1 MGQRLG
7 ASQLWR
13 AGDGDLLQAG
23 REFYSKALKK
33 GFPSAKGGGGD
44 RKSEA
49 KPGKH
54 HEGFSTKEL
63 TFYLS
68 L

>member
-33 GFPSAKGGGGD
+33 GFPSAKEGGGGQ
-44 RKSEA
+44 K
-49 KPGKH
+49 K
-54 HEGFSTKEL
+54 
-63 TFYLS
+63 
-68 L
+68 

>member
-1 MGQRLG
+1 M
-7 ASQLWR
+7 
-13 AGDGDLLQAG
+13 LQAG

-33 GFPSAKGGGGD
+33 GFPSAKEGEKKKKN

-54 HEGFSTKEL
+54 REGFSIKEL

-68 L
+68 LKVMEAMIFNIKL

>member
-33 GFPSAKGGGGD
+33 GFPSAKEGGGTE
-44 RKSEA
+44 KV
-49 KPGKH
+49 KQ
-54 HEGFSTKEL
+54 
-63 TFYLS
+63 S
-68 L
+68 LGNIMRGSLQRN